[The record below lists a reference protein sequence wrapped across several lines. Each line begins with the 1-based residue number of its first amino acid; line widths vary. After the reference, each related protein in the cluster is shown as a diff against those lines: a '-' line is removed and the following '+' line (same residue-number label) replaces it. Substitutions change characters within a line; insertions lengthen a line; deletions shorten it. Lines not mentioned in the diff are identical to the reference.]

1 MAKFEKVL
9 HGDLDE
15 IDRKIGQGIAAI
27 ASDTVKRDSWT
38 TTAGDVRCIFTVFEK
53 VARKIWEDGEY
64 KDQPHYSLSVALVD
78 TGEEIRL
85 CAITA
90 GSNQALYFIPGDGP
104 EGGLMG
110 ALKTTLEILDQII

>member
-1 MAKFEKVL
+1 MAKFEKTL

-15 IDRKIGQGIAAI
+15 IARKIGQGIPAI
-27 ASDTVKRDSWT
+27 VPDTVKRDSWT
-38 TTAGDVRCIFTVFEK
+38 TTAGNVRCIFTVFEK
-53 VARKIWEDGEY
+53 VARKEWTGTEY
-64 KDQPHYSLSVALVD
+64 KDRPHYSLSVALVD

-104 EGGLMG
+104 EGALLG
-110 ALKTTLEILDQII
+110 ALKVTLEIMDKII